1 VLLLPAGGHPTS
13 ITLPV
18 RAVQRVLAVGQ
29 PMRPRPSNAPTP
41 YSTLLKRN
49 TLALS
54 ISSNGKNGV
63 QACAAAYLSIMGK
76 TKDKQHAGDRHILTH
91 ASGRPTHVILTIE
104 AYERIA
110 DLVEEADDVLE
121 VERRMQDAD
130 FLSLEEVKTSLGLHD
145 PD

>member
-1 VLLLPAGGHPTS
+1 
-13 ITLPV
+13 
-18 RAVQRVLAVGQ
+18 
-29 PMRPRPSNAPTP
+29 
-41 YSTLLKRN
+41 
-49 TLALS
+49 
-54 ISSNGKNGV
+54 
-63 QACAAAYLSIMGK
+63 MGK
-76 TKDKQHAGDRHILTH
+76 TKDKQHAGDRHIRTH